1 MELLTKYHVDLSYG
15 KEIIEKNFANWTSGN
30 EIIDNFIRKKQLNY
44 TENGLLFEW
53 IPYSEFINIK
63 EIGNNC
69 LTTAIWKNGPIYYHN
84 KSGVSEWIR
93 GSFEKVTLKF
103 LYDIQNITD
112 ESINKVESYMRC
124 GKFIRARGISQSPDT
139 KVYILVFNDSYLDD
153 YCEKCGNLYRD
164 KCCRIDQLKNN
175 FTNRTSENAK
185 LIDFIQK
192 LQLKINSDDQIFEW
206 ISHNE
211 FIYIK
216 PIGDNCLTT
225 AIWKDG
231 PLHYDKCEKKY
242 IRNFAYKKVGL
253 RFLYD
258 SRNIN
263 DEFLNKVESYS
274 HFNGHWAYGISQNP
288 DTKVYILVF
297 SDRFL
302 DYYCEKCG
310 NEYEDKF
317 KNDTKW
323 CKQCRIDELKN
334 NFTNWTSGNVKLDE
348 FIQKMQLKINN
359 YKDLIFEWIP
369 YNKFTEIKRM
379 NVEDEFAIAIWKDGP
394 LIYTNKRL
402 ITKESYEKVFLN
414 YLYNIQDITEFLNKV
429 ESYLVSG
436 KIYGISQNPD
446 TNVYILVF
454 NETYFDQYCE
464 NVVINIRMVL
474 NGVELYIDGIRNI
487 YGLSQDPDT
496 KVYILVFSNECFSK
510 YCLKCLKRYE
520 NYYSYCKPCQI
531 SYFENNFSKWT
542 SENEKIDNFIQKNQ
556 LKISNYNDI
565 VFEWISYNKFTNI
578 NETENSDFAIAIW
591 KDGPLCYS
599 KLYKKYKR
607 KLNEKVFLKYLYNSQ
622 NIINEITY
630 SMENS
635 YGISQN
641 LKKKD
646 FIILVFPLKYYCEN
660 CGEKYNNQFEID
672 SRVCIF
678 CQTKHEDKKIRDL
691 IQETRLNI
699 DYNSNS
705 VILEWIPY
713 NQFNNIKEI
722 GKGGFS
728 TVYSAIWKDGLL
740 YYEYHKHGGEWKR
753 KSNTRVAL
761 KCLHNSQNFLDE
773 FINEVK
779 AYPNRKLENI
789 LKIYGISQNSDTKDY
804 IMVLEY
810 AEGGNFN
817 NYLNKNYENF
827 NWFNGLKVL
836 VNIIEGLSKI
846 HQKQMVHCDFHIG
859 NILFTEEYSKYSAC
873 ISDLGLC
880 KKIDDVNETNIY
892 GVMPYV
898 APEVL
903 KKKPYTRAA
912 DIYSFGMI
920 MYVIATGKQP
930 FIDQAHNEILAIS
943 ICNGTRPKINEKI
956 MPKCYIDLIKKCWNS
971 NPDNRPNSIEIKDTI
986 KLFYDSLDQNFEKKE
1001 QKHYE
1006 IEEQFKK
1013 TQEYRKANFL
1023 SIKNNQVTVSHPQ
1036 AVYSSR
1042 LLNPFTKNLDYNI
1055 NNYDTVEIIDFTNI

>member
-302 DYYCEKCG
+302 DYYCEKC
-310 NEYEDKF
+310 
-317 KNDTKW
+317 
-323 CKQCRIDELKN
+323 
-334 NFTNWTSGNVKLDE
+334 
-348 FIQKMQLKINN
+348 
-359 YKDLIFEWIP
+359 DLIFEWIP

-446 TNVYILVF
+446 TNVYILNGIEWCKQCQISQLKSNF
-454 NETYFDQYCE
+454 TNWTSE
-464 NVVINIRMVL
+464 NVKLDEFVQKMQLKISSYDMIFEWIPYNEFTEIKGMNVEDELDEFATAIWKNITDEFL
-474 NGVELYIDGIRNI
+474 NKVELYIDGIRNI

-520 NYYSYCKPCQI
+520 NYYSY
-531 SYFENNFSKWT
+531 F
-542 SENEKIDNFIQKNQ
+542 
-556 LKISNYNDI
+556 
-565 VFEWISYNKFTNI
+565 
-578 NETENSDFAIAIW
+578 
-591 KDGPLCYS
+591 
-599 KLYKKYKR
+599 
-607 KLNEKVFLKYLYNSQ
+607 FLKYLYNSQ

-810 AEGGNFN
+810 AE
-817 NYLNKNYENF
+817 
-827 NWFNGLKVL
+827 
-836 VNIIEGLSKI
+836 
-846 HQKQMVHCDFHIG
+846 
-859 NILFTEEYSKYSAC
+859 
-873 ISDLGLC
+873 
-880 KKIDDVNETNIY
+880 
-892 GVMPYV
+892 
-898 APEVL
+898 
-903 KKKPYTRAA
+903 
-912 DIYSFGMI
+912 
-920 MYVIATGKQP
+920 ATGKQP

-1055 NNYDTVEIIDFTNI
+1055 NNYDTVEIIDFTK